1 MVEQRIIEI
10 TKSYISEL
18 KNKGIEITAAYLY
31 GSHTNNQANAESD
44 IDLLLVSPQFEDKYE
59 ESILAKVWFSK
70 IRTENRIEPI
80 LVNSKRFE
88 KDEYSPIIALVKEQ
102 GILIAA

>member
-10 TKSYISEL
+10 AKSYINEL
-18 KNKGIEITAAYLY
+18 KNNGIEITAAYLY
-31 GSHTNNQANAESD
+31 GSHTTNQATVESD
-44 IDLLLVSPQFEDKYE
+44 IDILLVSPQFENQDE
-59 ESILAKVWFSK
+59 ESILAKIWFSK

-80 LVNSKRFE
+80 LINSNRFE
-88 KDEYSPIIALVKEQ
+88 RDDYSPIIALVKEQ